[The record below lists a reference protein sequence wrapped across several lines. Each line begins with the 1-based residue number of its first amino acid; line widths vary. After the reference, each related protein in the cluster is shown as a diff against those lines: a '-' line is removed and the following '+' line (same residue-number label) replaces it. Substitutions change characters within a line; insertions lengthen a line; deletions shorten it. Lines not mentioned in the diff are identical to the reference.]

1 MRERT
6 AALQTSK
13 DVIQEQRE
21 WLRVTLA
28 SIGDA
33 VMATDKSGRVTFLN
47 AVAEGLTGWTLGGA
61 AGRPVT
67 EVFHIINEQSRKT
80 VEDPV
85 GRVLREGIIVGLA
98 NHTVLVR
105 KDGTEVAI
113 DDSGAPIKDGDGN
126 IMGAVLV
133 FRDITGRKMDEAML
147 RESKTR
153 LDLALRSADMGAWH
167 WDIPADKR
175 YFDDQVCRLLGID
188 PQTFTGNAAEF
199 FDVVHPDD
207 RENLH
212 AALARTVSEN
222 APYEPE
228 YRAVLQDGT
237 VHYIAAR
244 GRLVR
249 DGAGRPA
256 RLNGII
262 WDITERKHRE
272 ARITRL
278 THLYATLSRVNEAL
292 VRIRDGGAL
301 YEEVCRIIA
310 KEGAFP
316 LVWIGEV
323 KDRQVVPAAYCG
335 PAADYLRDIRIE
347 VDGVLG
353 DGPSGTCIREDRPSS
368 TTTSISTLPPCR
380 GAKQP

>member
-1 MRERT
+1 M
-6 AALQTSK
+6 
-13 DVIQEQRE
+13 
-21 WLRVTLA
+21 
-28 SIGDA
+28 
-33 VMATDKSGRVTFLN
+33 
-47 AVAEGLTGWTLGGA
+47 
-61 AGRPVT
+61 
-67 EVFHIINEQSRKT
+67 
-80 VEDPV
+80 
-85 GRVLREGIIVGLA
+85 
-98 NHTVLVR
+98 
-105 KDGTEVAI
+105 
-113 DDSGAPIKDGDGN
+113 
-126 IMGAVLV
+126 
-133 FRDITGRKMDEAML
+133 
-147 RESKTR
+147 
-153 LDLALRSADMGAWH
+153 
-167 WDIPADKR
+167 
-175 YFDDQVCRLLGID
+175 
-188 PQTFTGNAAEF
+188 
-199 FDVVHPDD
+199 VHPDD

-353 DGPSGTCIREDRPSS
+353 EGPSGTCIREDRPVVNDDFDINP
-368 TTTSISTLPPCR
+368 TTLPWRKAALSHGFRASACFPLHRQGKAIGALTIYGSQPHDFDAEQVELLQALAADISYALDTLEHEKVRSRAETDLQKSLKRFELLAYTASELLRAPDPQKLVDSLCR
-380 GAKQP
+380 QVMDQLGCQAFFNFLAVEEMGRLMLNAYAGIPEEEARKIEWLDYGVAVCGCAARDACRIVAEHIPTTPDQRTEW